1 MKADI
6 VRLSQIGSR
15 GRLIGKRLPRPK
27 PCVQGKRQGL
37 YDREEKMMEKTQS
50 KSIFDR
56 ALLKTRVRSAN
67 VKPVESLLGYLVGP
81 FCAMPANGI
90 FTTYLMRYFRDVL
103 FAEELAAGSALAGT
117 VETFL
122 MLFPILSAILIVVGN
137 LVAGQLVERTRT
149 GAGKARPWILLS
161 SVLLAVSCVL
171 IFIQPFENATAKMV
185 WLVIAYNLYYAVAFP
200 LYNTA
205 NSTLTPLSTRNPNQ
219 RSVLASFVNM
229 SLLGAVGAGSMVFP
243 FLLGILIKPEMS
255 LGTQKTF
262 WMILFIIVAVITFLG
277 TVLQYYFT
285 RERVTEEGMH
295 AASEKKSAGKQA
307 KAAVSDGFF
316 WAIIIFYFLYQ
327 FSGGIKN
334 TSLNFYAELL
344 ETEALTKDSI
354 TGVLGIVGGVL
365 AGIFYDNMVVAAVG
379 IALKCLGSAPAG
391 YMILA
396 MIADSL
402 DHIEAKCGFRCD
414 GFVMSIY
421 SSIMIASTNVAQ
433 GVTSALV
440 GSSSTGAV
448 IAYIWVETVCYGLGA
463 VVLLFFGVEKFLK
476 KDRESILAR
485 QKAEAEA
492 AGIEWVTPEER
503 LKREEEEAER
513 EAEKARIEELKARC
527 EKKGLDF
534 EQEERAYQEKLRR
547 KREKA
552 SKKRS

>member
-1 MKADI
+1 
-6 VRLSQIGSR
+6 
-15 GRLIGKRLPRPK
+15 
-27 PCVQGKRQGL
+27 
-37 YDREEKMMEKTQS
+37 MEKAYF
-50 KSIFDR
+50 FDR
-56 ALLKTRVRSAN
+56 AALRTRVRSAN
-67 VKPVESLLGYLVGP
+67 VKPAESLLGYLIGP
-81 FCAMPANGI
+81 FCAMLANGI
-90 FTTYLMRYFRDVL
+90 FTTYLTRYFRDVL

-117 VETFL
+117 VESFL
-122 MLFPILSAILIVVGN
+122 TLFPILSAILIVVGN
-137 LVAGQLVERTRT
+137 LVAGQVVERTRT
-149 GAGKARPWILLS
+149 SAGKARPWILLS
-161 SVLLAVSCVL
+161 AVLLALSSVL

-243 FLLGILIKPEMS
+243 FLLGILVKPEMS

-262 WMILFIIVAVITFLG
+262 WMILFIVVGVITFLG

-295 AASEKKSAGKQA
+295 GAAAEKPSVSAGKQA
-307 KAAVSDGFF
+307 KAAVGDGYF
-316 WAIIIFYFLYQ
+316 WIIIVFYFLYQ
-327 FSGGIKN
+327 FSGGVKN

-344 ETEALTKDSI
+344 ATASLTTDSVTGLLGI
-354 TGVLGIVGGVL
+354 IGAMPMAVAVFFVAPLCNKFGKRLICLIGMAVGVLGGVF
-365 AGIFYDNMVVAAVG
+365 AGIFYDNMVLAAVG
-379 IALKCLGSAPAG
+379 VALKCLGSAPAG

-421 SSIMIASTNVAQ
+421 SSIMIASTPVAQ
-433 GVTSALV
+433 GITSALV
-440 GSSSTGAV
+440 GSSEMGAV

-492 AGIEWVTPEER
+492 AGIEWIPPEER

-513 EAEKARIEELKARC
+513 EAEKARIEELRARC

-534 EQEERAYQEKLRR
+534 AAEEEKYRR
-547 KREKA
+547 KQL
-552 SKKRS
+552 KKQKGGERGTS